1 MHIVGKLDKNIYRC
15 ITDDII
21 TDDVIIT
28 EERINHI
35 KERHPNDYE
44 KYYTYMREVI
54 EIPDY
59 IIGGNKPNSALILKE
74 FSNGEEQF
82 KTILRIITSKDN
94 FDFKNSIITF
104 MRINNKEWER
114 LLKNKEIL
122 YKKE

>member
-82 KTILRIITSKDN
+82 KP
-94 FDFKNSIITF
+94 
-104 MRINNKEWER
+104 
-114 LLKNKEIL
+114 
-122 YKKE
+122 Y

>member
-54 EIPDY
+54 ETPDY

-74 FSNGEEQF
+74 FLNGEEQF